1 MKIFD
6 THVHFWDLSLKK
18 NSWLFNPTDS
28 YFIGDYSPIC
38 TDFLPDDLIKSARN
52 HDLEGVTFI
61 QAGWDK
67 SDNISETKWVDSLC
81 EAVNFPI
88 AIISY
93 ADLTDPNISQVL
105 YSHAKSSA
113 RFKGIRQIL
122 NYHENSYFQGA
133 DKNYVLDKNFAFGLS
148 KISELGLIFECQAY
162 ASQLEILLSIINKL
176 SKLSKLSD
184 FKIIIEH
191 CGMPLWFD
199 KKDINLWRDVLIKA
213 SKFPNIVMKLSG
225 LDMFN
230 KYLNKSFNKD
240 NIIDFCITTFGVE
253 RCMFGSNFP
262 VDFLYGEYE
271 NTLSP
276 ILSQGLSKSDL
287 DLILFKNANNIYLK

>member
-6 THVHFWDLSLKK
+6 THVHFWDLSLNKHE
-18 NSWLFNPTDS
+18 WLRRPKDS
-28 YFIGDYSPIC
+28 YFIGDYSLIC
-38 TDFLPDDLIKSARN
+38 KDFLPDDLIKLAKN

-67 SDNISETKWVDSLC
+67 SDNICETKWVDSLC
-81 EAVNFPI
+81 ESANFPI

-93 ADLTDPNISQVL
+93 ANLTDPNIAGVL
-105 YSHAKSSA
+105 DSHAKSSSG
-113 RFKGIRQIL
+113 FKGIRQIL

-133 DKNYVLDKNFAFGLS
+133 DKNFVLDKNFAFGLS
-148 KISELGLIFECQAY
+148 KMSELGLIFECQAY
-162 ASQLEILLSIINKL
+162 ASQLEILLSII
-176 SKLSKLSD
+176 SKLSD

-199 KKDINLWRDVLIKA
+199 NKDLKVWRDVLIKA
-213 SKFPNIVMKLSG
+213 SKFPNIFIKLSG
-225 LDMFN
+225 LDMFS
-230 KYLNKSFNKD
+230 KYLNKNFNKH
-240 NIIDFCITTFGVE
+240 NIIDFCITTFGAD
-253 RCMFGSNFP
+253 RCIFGSNFP

-276 ILSQGLSKSDL
+276 ILSQGLSNSDL